1 MALKGLVGMRIII
14 DRFEENIAVCELE
27 NGKFIDVPECLFPDS
42 SEGDIFEITKKT
54 SETKVRKEKISMLAN
69 ELWED

>member
-1 MALKGLVGMRIII
+1 MRVII

-27 NGKFIDVPECLFPDS
+27 NGKFIDVPKCLFPDS
-42 SEGDIFEITKKT
+42 SEGDIFEIKKIS
-54 SETKVRKEKISMLAN
+54 SETEIRKVKISKLAD